1 MPIPKRLP
9 QAGEQPESSH
19 EETEA
24 TPLDETF
31 QTASL
36 DDQLAAELEDDD
48 NDSWFPDT
56 HGDDSEE
63 TESVVETPEPEKAK
77 DETPAPVKR
86 SSDSPKKSSN
96 KKSSSGKKKKQTRNQ
111 SVEIDGD
118 KKKLM
123 PFGSKKKVLRVGDFD
138 PRKDLRRNQKLT
150 RFAVIGIFLIIMSI
164 GFYQAVFPAKP
175 LTEQE
180 VYNLS
185 LEATNYTNFP
195 VESGR
200 GFATDFMDAYLTVDP
215 DSASA
220 DVLNYYY
227 SGSLESASGSG
238 SSSTS
243 TRTAT
248 GSYNQTILSGPTVY
262 SARGLTD
269 TSGAYTV
276 GALVQPQTIANDG
289 DGEAQVGEP
298 KWMFFNVNV
307 YFNEASRSFAIT
319 PESPSVIPAT
329 EVMSQQDIP
338 NSAPLGTGDASD
350 ELGEDV
356 SSVVNG
362 FMEGYS
368 TTTPTDHSVL
378 DQYIVSDPEPA
389 LTKGLS
395 SEYTLD
401 DSSNALSYEAFP
413 SDEEDSNEVKVR
425 VTATW
430 VSSPDGSVENESRVQ
445 FTSTYIMTLERQGD
459 GRYLVSKFAPEYYV
473 ADPTDGE

>member
-24 TPLDETF
+24 LDETF
-31 QTASL
+31 QPASL

-63 TESVVETPEPEKAK
+63 PEKPEEEPLPPKKEEAEK
-77 DETPAPVKR
+77 VASAAPR
-86 SSDSPKKSSN
+86 PSSDSPKKAASKPN
-96 KKSSSGKKKKQTRNQ
+96 SSGKKKKPTRNQ

-150 RFAVIGIFLIIMSI
+150 RFAVIGIFLAIMMT

-180 VYNLS
+180 VYELS

-220 DVLNYYY
+220 NVLNYYY
-227 SGSLESASGSG
+227 GGSLESASGSG

-276 GALVQPQTIANDG
+276 GALVHPKTIANDG

-307 YFNEASRSFAIT
+307 YFDESSRSFAIT
-319 PESPSVIPAT
+319 PESPTVIPAT
-329 EVMSQQDIP
+329 EVMSQQDVP
-338 NSAPLGTGDASD
+338 NSLPLGSGDSSD
-350 ELGEDV
+350 ELAEDV

-362 FMEGYS
+362 FMQGYS
-368 TTTPTDHSVL
+368 ETTPTDHSSL
-378 DQYIVSDPEPA
+378 DQYIVSDPDSA

-395 SEYTLD
+395 SEYVLD
-401 DSSNALSYEAFP
+401 DSSNALTYEAFP
-413 SDEEDSNEVKVR
+413 PEDEESNEVKVR

-430 VSSPDGSVENESRVQ
+430 VSSPDGSAENESRVQ
-445 FTSTYIMTLERQGD
+445 FTSTYVMTLERQGD

-473 ADPTDGE
+473 ADPTDG